1 MGICY
6 SEDKSKS
13 RRQVS
18 EKTGSRLAKADPNAS
33 QALDIKDIDAK
44 IRTLK
49 SGNLKEIE
57 AMIDQS
63 NDDINSYC
71 FGSNKTLLLEAV
83 MDCPNP
89 KVVDLIMKKGAIINY
104 KEKETGNTAIFL
116 CAIDLKVDFVR
127 TLLNYNPDL
136 TVKNNA
142 DQTIF
147 EFMQFQLYDQRKSL
161 KREMTRDE
169 KENYDAIMS
178 LLKEHAGINE
188 RLDIDSLQK
197 KSKKSSDDDSDE
209 FR

>member
-6 SEDKSKS
+6 TEDKNKNRIQSNSKS
-13 RRQVS
+13 
-18 EKTGSRLAKADPNAS
+18 GSHLAKADPNAS

-57 AMIDQS
+57 EMIDQS
-63 NDDINSYC
+63 NDEINSYC
-71 FGSNKTLLLEAV
+71 FGSNKTILLEAAMV
-83 MDCPNP
+83 CPNP
-89 KVVDLIMKKGAIINY
+89 KVVDLIMKRGAGINY

-127 TLLNYNPDL
+127 VLLNYNPDL
-136 TVKNNA
+136 THKNYA
-142 DQTIF
+142 EQTIF
-147 EFMQFQLYDQRKSL
+147 EFMHFQLYDQRRSL

-188 RLDIDSLQK
+188 RLDRDSNLK
-197 KSKKSSDDDSDE
+197 KSRKSSDNDSE
-209 FR
+209 GFR